1 MESLRESDAD
11 QLVHEARHGRPAR
24 VLVVA
29 QAEQGDVPSHEHFQM
44 REAGEFKEQCV
55 ISPIYSNSNPF
66 KLLGSF
72 YPFTF

>member
-29 QAEQGDVPSHEHFQM
+29 QAEQVDVPSHEHFQ
-44 REAGEFKEQCV
+44 AAEFKEQCV
-55 ISPIYSNSNPF
+55 ISPVYSNSNPF

-72 YPFTF
+72 YQSTF